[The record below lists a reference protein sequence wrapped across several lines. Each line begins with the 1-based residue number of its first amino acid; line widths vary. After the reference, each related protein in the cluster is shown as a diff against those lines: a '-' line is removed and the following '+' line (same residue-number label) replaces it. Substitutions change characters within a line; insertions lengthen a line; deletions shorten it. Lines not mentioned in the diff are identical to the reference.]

1 MGQLGRQ
8 QKDDT
13 VRQEG
18 TTIAMRSKTT
28 VGDITLMRQ
37 EGGRLGRADGTGGL
51 KDGPGWYASSPY
63 RAGVITIGSAGTH
76 PGMRPTSLAPTRP
89 ISGRH
94 VAFFEADKLEFGGDR
109 IKKESKTAKGKGKG
123 VATGATAEPVAD
135 DLGPRSATWK
145 PGLTGKI
152 RNTTAHGRALSR
164 HFKTRTGVGLVDDD
178 GLRGPDEIS
187 RRLKT
192 RTRVGLVD
200 DDRLRGPGE
209 KSTSRNMARNLKG
222 AGRRG
227 WQERTVTAG
236 LKARLPQSAR
246 RGRTKVGNSS
256 ETAQGPVEGGEDKAR
271 RTTDLARGVKAF
283 GSTGTVPAIRSAML
297 LKAVLRRTRGRN
309 TARTTASATT
319 PSRETTN
326 TTILLRAVL
335 QDASHRGRGGGTVTA
350 KVSSTSTYLLSWL
363 LENPTP

>member
-1 MGQLGRQ
+1 QGLGNDKTDRGQLRVPERQ
-8 QKDDT
+8 
-13 VRQEG
+13 
-18 TTIAMRSKTT
+18 
-28 VGDITLMRQ
+28 
-37 EGGRLGRADGTGGL
+37 
-51 KDGPGWYASSPY
+51 
-63 RAGVITIGSAGTH
+63 
-76 PGMRPTSLAPTRP
+76 
-89 ISGRH
+89 
-94 VAFFEADKLEFGGDR
+94 
-109 IKKESKTAKGKGKG
+109 
-123 VATGATAEPVAD
+123 
-135 DLGPRSATWK
+135 
-145 PGLTGKI
+145 
-152 RNTTAHGRALSR
+152 AL
-164 HFKTRTGVGLVDDD
+164 
-178 GLRGPDEIS
+178 S

-200 DDRLRGPGE
+200 DDRLRRRTDQVDFGLTVLERKGE
-209 KSTSRNMARNLKG
+209 YGSIPLNSSFLLLQGSMGQGSGVKASRTLTEAAQPVRQGRIDEANTMRAWRNCLPIQTVTGRRDKHGRDANTGDDPRPARQAEVYSSIDRSKARNLKG

-309 TARTTASATT
+309 TARATASATT

-363 LENPTP
+363 LANPTP

>member
-1 MGQLGRQ
+1 MA
-8 QKDDT
+8 
-13 VRQEG
+13 
-18 TTIAMRSKTT
+18 AM
-28 VGDITLMRQ
+28 
-37 EGGRLGRADGTGGL
+37 
-51 KDGPGWYASSPY
+51 
-63 RAGVITIGSAGTH
+63 
-76 PGMRPTSLAPTRP
+76 P
-89 ISGRH
+89 IR
-94 VAFFEADKLEFGGDR
+94 E
-109 IKKESKTAKGKGKG
+109 T
-123 VATGATAEPVAD
+123 
-135 DLGPRSATWK
+135 
-145 PGLTGKI
+145 
-152 RNTTAHGRALSR
+152 
-164 HFKTRTGVGLVDDD
+164 
-178 GLRGPDEIS
+178 
-187 RRLKT
+187 
-192 RTRVGLVD
+192 
-200 DDRLRGPGE
+200 
-209 KSTSRNMARNLKG
+209 ARNLKG

-309 TARTTASATT
+309 TARATASATT

-350 KVSSTSTYLLSWL
+350 KSGTSKLITIRTAGTVGDDWEFKTHSPRSGRQDHGLRCFGDG
-363 LENPTP
+363 